1 MNWKNRSN
9 QIALGVEGEIAIAF
23 DFAIRFG
30 RDNRLDRADL
40 EARNVFVG
48 VVALV
53 GKKGLG
59 LYFRGQRFGLSDVV
73 DLAACQT
80 ERERISQSVD
90 DHMDFRGQAS
100 ARSAYGLI
108 DDWLLARPGAV
119 LMRSDDSGVDHGV
132 LSVGI
137 IRHGLEKTFP
147 NPLYRPTREARVNV
161 LPGAETRRHIAP
173 GNAGPKLPD
182 HSLDKQPIA
191 EFAIAPNMS
200 GTARQQFF
208 NSRELVAAQS
218 MTVHWGAFQRR
229 LPMNQRF
236 ADSRIR
242 SAEKIHSR
250 ITIVQHCWI

>member
-1 MNWKNRSN
+1 
-9 QIALGVEGEIAIAF
+9 
-23 DFAIRFG
+23 
-30 RDNRLDRADL
+30 
-40 EARNVFVG
+40 
-48 VVALV
+48 
-53 GKKGLG
+53 
-59 LYFRGQRFGLSDVV
+59 
-73 DLAACQT
+73 
-80 ERERISQSVD
+80 
-90 DHMDFRGQAS
+90 MDFRGQAS

-137 IRHGLEKTFP
+137 IRHGLEKTLP

-200 GTARQQFF
+200 GTARHQTIPRYSHPLRKDRPQFPRRIATRLRAGLAQMRTRP
-208 NSRELVAAQS
+208 SRVA
-218 MTVHWGAFQRR
+218 
-229 LPMNQRF
+229 
-236 ADSRIR
+236 
-242 SAEKIHSR
+242 
-250 ITIVQHCWI
+250 TIVQT

>member
-1 MNWKNRSN
+1 MEESFN
-9 QIALGVEGEIAIAF
+9 QIALGVEGEIAIAL

-53 GKKGLG
+53 SEKGLG

-73 DLAACQT
+73 DLAARQT

-132 LSVGI
+132 LSIGI
-137 IRHGLEKTFP
+137 IRYGFEKTLP
-147 NPLYRPTREARVNV
+147 NPLLRPAGEARVNV
-161 LPGAETRRHIAP
+161 LPGAETHRHIAP

-182 HSLDKQPIA
+182 HSLDEEPIA
-191 EFAIAPNMS
+191 QLTIAPNTS
-200 GTARQQFF
+200 GAARQQFL
-208 NSRELVAAQS
+208 NPRELIAAQS
-218 MTVHWGAFQRR
+218 
-229 LPMNQRF
+229 
-236 ADSRIR
+236 
-242 SAEKIHSR
+242 
-250 ITIVQHCWI
+250 ITILGKPSREGSP